1 MLVEVNV
8 VSVSV
13 LEVVVTVALVLVFVM
28 LLLLVVLVVL
38 LVVVVVLAVEEEL
51 LVQLVVLLL
60 VVLELVVVVLEL
72 LVELVLLVALVV
84 VRVVMEELLVEEEL
98 VVRLAVLPAN
108 RIDLS
113 QALTFA
119 ALSTMILSP
128 EASKPEI
135 LEALDLEI
143 RLVGTE
149 YIKHVHTKIYFT
161 TFTLNISDAPKSC
174 ICSTTFYFHFEILFN
189 LSPMRPKILRK

>member
-1 MLVEVNV
+1 M
-8 VSVSV
+8 
-13 LEVVVTVALVLVFVM
+13 ALVLVFVM

-72 LVELVLLVALVV
+72 RVELVLLVALVV

-98 VVRLAVLPAN
+98 VVWLAVLPAN

-113 QALTFA
+113 QA
-119 ALSTMILSP
+119 LSP

-161 TFTLNISDAPKSC
+161 TFTLNNSDAPKSC
-174 ICSTTFYFHFEILFN
+174 ICSTMFYFHFEILFN
-189 LSPMRPKILRK
+189 LPPMRPKILRK

>member
-1 MLVEVNV
+1 MLLEVNV
-8 VSVSV
+8 ASGV
-13 LEVVVTVALVLVFVM
+13 LEVVVTVVLALVCVM
-28 LLLLVVLVVL
+28 LLLLVVLVVV
-38 LVVVVVLAVEEEL
+38 LVVLVVLEVEEEL

-72 LVELVLLVALVV
+72 RVELVLLVALVV

-98 VVRLAVLPAN
+98 VVWLAVLPAN

-113 QALTFA
+113 QTLR
-119 ALSTMILSP
+119 LST

-143 RLVGTE
+143 RLVGTD

-161 TFTLNISDAPKSC
+161 TFTLNNSDAPKSC

-189 LSPMRPKILRK
+189 LPPMRPKILRK

>member
-1 MLVEVNV
+1 MV
-8 VSVSV
+8 
-13 LEVVVTVALVLVFVM
+13 LVLVFVM

-72 LVELVLLVALVV
+72 RVELVLLVALVV

-98 VVRLAVLPAN
+98 VVWLAVLPAN

-113 QALTFA
+113 QALSTE
-119 ALSTMILSP
+119 AL
-128 EASKPEI
+128 KPEI

-143 RLVGTE
+143 RLVGTD

-161 TFTLNISDAPKSC
+161 TFTLNNSDAPKSC
-174 ICSTTFYFHFEILFN
+174 ICFIMFYFHLEILFN
-189 LSPMRPKILRK
+189 LPPMRPKILRK